1 MDNLI
6 SLFWVCWTWKFFPR
20 YYWLG
25 CLVTD
30 RFGIRTSLTPILVK
44 CKRFTGLFRLCMAYR
59 SCKFYLRQKLHRS
72 KVNYFSSCSQL
83 DFDCVWNRKDVSN
96 RLVTSCI
103 GSNFYRDHRIGC
115 VHGVHVGEIWH
126 NLCNKGK
133 SLYRVSL
140 LRYGLREHTL
150 YLCQSELVLLYFNYL
165 LFFFFNQGLDL
176 RIEHFHCFSD
186 HGEGGHYHYDVT
198 PDHVHYTGF
207 FSLAE
212 KLYRIDRPLATHH
225 VGRDWRIALLLSYIQ
240 SSFFSFSSGK
250 MFRLRVSGPLKDT
263 PSL

>member
-165 LFFFFNQGLDL
+165 LFFFLTRAWTCALNTFTASVTT
-176 RIEHFHCFSD
+176 EK
-186 HGEGGHYHYDVT
+186 EGIIIMTSHLTTCTTLGSSA
-198 PDHVHYTGF
+198 
-207 FSLAE
+207 SLKSFTE
-212 KLYRIDRPLATHH
+212 SIDRWPHIT
-225 VGRDWRIALLLSYIQ
+225 WEE
-240 SSFFSFSSGK
+240 
-250 MFRLRVSGPLKDT
+250 T
-263 PSL
+263 EE